1 MNTFNKH
8 KIKAGIALA
17 LLGGAFLAAGSAQAA
32 PSLLGNETIKFKYQN
47 WEQVTGDLV
56 NSSGNFVVPLDS
68 SGNLISTPGEDLRGI
83 IQMTTIFQPI
93 SNTTPIWS
101 DGTGGEHIWGV
112 FYGFEASGFSG
123 PGNLRYTGGSLDLY
137 VLPGNIDPYS
147 TGVAGFTAGF
157 SNLYN
162 GINAGDAASLARTPW
177 LTLKFDAGINPAF
190 PATTLDTTLVG
201 TTAPSTGSGAGFMS
215 VATTANGTGSANP
228 SFNTNTQLTGIN
240 TLADLF
246 TQNNFRT
253 PKDGFGPTFIGA
265 DGKDDVTNLACQPGP
280 AAACQRF
287 PGGWHVLSED
297 PAIGFVPEPGSLFLL
312 GAGLAGLAAISRRKK
327 AKA

>member
-1 MNTFNKH
+1 MNTFNKR

-47 WEQVTGDLV
+47 WEQVTGDLA
-56 NSSGNFVVPLDS
+56 NSSGNFEVPLDG

-83 IQMTTIFQPI
+83 IQMTSIFQPI

-112 FYGFEASGFSG
+112 FYGFEASGFTG

-137 VLPGNIDPYS
+137 ILPGNIDPYS
-147 TGVAGFTAGF
+147 TGVGGFGPT
-157 SNLYN
+157 SNLYD
-162 GINAGDAASLARTPW
+162 GINATGGVANGSTPW

-201 TTAPSTGSGAGFMS
+201 TTAPSTGSGAGYMS
-215 VATTANGTGSANP
+215 VATTVNGTGSANT
-228 SFNTNTQLTGIN
+228 SFDTNTQLTGN
-240 TLADLF
+240 LTLSDLF

-253 PKDGFGPTFIGA
+253 PKDVNGNGR
-265 DGKDDVTNLACQPGP
+265 DDVTDLACVGGSGL
-280 AAACQRF
+280 ACQRF

-312 GAGLAGLAAISRRKK
+312 GAGLAGLAAVSRRKK
-327 AKA
+327 VKA